1 VGIDDCLRFAVGNA
15 MPKGLGCVTLCHA
28 SMGHLSVCVCVCVR
42 ACISVL
48 CMHDQYLRILPG
60 HYPVR
65 PAYIV
70 ALLSAPYT
78 SCGSHNKPVMER

>member
-42 ACISVL
+42 ACVCV
-48 CMHDQYLRILPG
+48 CMSL
-60 HYPVR
+60 VR
-65 PAYIV
+65 GSFGEGVRVVKSPDPTR
-70 ALLSAPYT
+70 APD
-78 SCGSHNKPVMER
+78 GNR